1 MPGNQKITRWA
12 VPGSHRRSSYYGGV
26 VERRR
31 KHTSARRLKLA
42 QPVRKLVDRRIAL
55 QTETQHAAY
64 HLRRNQFANLISADP
79 PNRIYSVIPPIAT
92 GTLRDDR
99 HGATLKCKS
108 LYIKGRIDV
117 PADDNP
123 PLGNDDRAQIYV
135 RMFVLSVKRDQLLS
149 EVVNDWPTFYDPV
162 FFKDNAQPTAP
173 TGRYVD
179 MLSNVNRELFTVHS
193 DKVMKLD
200 RSLGYFPDATSTS
213 GAATQR
219 PISRE
224 FSITMKVKNK
234 ILKYNTPSTVLP
246 SNFQPFVVC
255 LFAYGNGAAPSSSKV
270 PFIEYQTKM
279 SFKP

>member
-1 MPGNQKITRWA
+1 MPNREITHWA
-12 VPGSHRRSSYYGGV
+12 KPGTYYRRNSYLGGV
-26 VERRR
+26 VQRRQKKVTASR
-31 KHTSARRLKLA
+31 FKLA

-64 HLRRNQFANLISADP
+64 HLRRNQFANLITADP
-79 PNRIYSVIPPIAT
+79 ANRIYSVIPPIAT

-108 LYIKGRIDV
+108 LFIRGRIDI

-123 PLGNDDRAQIYV
+123 PIGNDDRAQIYV
-135 RMFVLSVKRDQLLS
+135 RMFVLSVKRDQLLT
-149 EVVNDWPTFYDPV
+149 EVITDWPTFYDPV

-179 MLSNVNRELFTVHS
+179 MLSAVNRELFTVHS

-200 RSLGYFPDATSTS
+200 RNYGYFPDPTSTS
-213 GAATQR
+213 GAAAQR
-219 PISRE
+219 PVSKE
-224 FSITMKVKNK
+224 FRITMKVKNK
-234 ILKYNTPSTVLP
+234 MLKYNTPSTVLP

-270 PFIEYQTKM
+270 PFIEYQSKM
-279 SFKP
+279 SFKS